1 MKRVFVTGKQGGP
14 APRLDRVYRRI
25 ATPLVAP
32 KRASSTPSVGVAGRA
47 LILVTFVLLT
57 FPPCFFGGMQ
67 VGIDG
72 SWAIG
77 LNVASDQHMVFGR
90 DIAFTY
96 GPLGFVIA
104 PHDFGSNL
112 LHMVILRIGLHLF
125 WWTSVGV
132 LLFRTRAF
140 LDSLLFASASVL
152 SGVYFGPNWDV
163 NFQLTGVINL
173 TVMGYLVLGLID
185 RRAIWGVPA
194 AIIAAAAMLAK
205 FNIGVACA
213 GAIAV
218 WAVIQLYRE
227 PSPRMLSR
235 LGLVALT
242 YVGILVALFRIYGGP
257 IGALGDFFKYSREIA
272 SGYSSQM
279 SSAGPVSELVAVSA
293 VLGIAVLGAVAGILT
308 RARYTPVLLIIL
320 FPLFVLYKGAI
331 TRHDAG
337 HFLTSCP
344 VIVGLFAFQLP
355 VRSGRW
361 YSGTSRAIVV
371 LALLGVSWFAPLNV
385 LKICRRGVSSLVA
398 VCKYEQSQAIAR
410 AQVAKVNDQLRLPPA
425 FLARIGPAPMDVYP
439 WDISVAVAN
448 GLNWKPRFVF
458 QSYTAYTPVLDRKSA
473 ESFRA
478 EDAPEYVLY
487 SFQAIDAQHP
497 CIVDPRTWSE
507 IFRRY
512 RVVDQA
518 NDMLLLKRGDSP
530 RRDQVQWLGSYT
542 TAFGDRWEIPEDID
556 GQVFLQAKLKLSL
569 FGRLMLA
576 LYKVYPPVIRVE
588 YRDGSIAN
596 HRLVWRNVESG
607 ILVSSLPRSLDGVRE
622 LLERGQADRVR
633 AVSFRQSGTSFEKVF
648 RVSWFRASTNP
659 GPRPREFAR
668 RVAAISP
675 SPTTRK

>member
-1 MKRVFVTGKQGGP
+1 MKRAFVTGKQGAP
-14 APRLDRVYRRI
+14 APRLDRIYRRI
-25 ATPLVAP
+25 ATPLIAP
-32 KRASSTPSVGVAGRA
+32 TRAGSTPSVGVAGRG
-47 LILVTFVLLT
+47 LILVAFVLLT
-57 FPPCFFGGMQ
+57 FPSCFDGIQ
-67 VGIDG
+67 AGIDG
-72 SWAIG
+72 SWATG

-104 PHDFGSNL
+104 PQDFGSNL
-112 LHMVILRIGLHLF
+112 LHVVIFRISLHLF
-125 WWTSVGV
+125 WWASVGV

-140 LDSLLFASASVL
+140 VDSLLFASASVL
-152 SGVYFGPNWDV
+152 SGVFFGPNWDV

-173 TVMGYLVLGLID
+173 TVMGFLVLGVID

-205 FNIGVACA
+205 FNVGVACA
-213 GAIAV
+213 GAITI
-218 WAVIQLYRE
+218 WGIIQLYRE
-227 PSPRMLSR
+227 PSARMLGRIS
-235 LGLVALT
+235 LILAT
-242 YVGILVALFRIYGGP
+242 YVCILIWLYRVYGGP
-257 IGALGDFFKYSREIA
+257 IGALGDFFKYSSEIA

-279 SSAGPVSELVAVSA
+279 SATGPVGELVAVVT

-308 RARYTPVLLIIL
+308 RASYTPVLLIIL

-331 TRHDAG
+331 IRHDVG

-344 VIVGLFAFQLP
+344 VIVGLFAFLLP

-361 YSGTSRAIVV
+361 YSGTSRAVVV
-371 LALLGVSWFAPLNV
+371 LALWGVSWLSPPNV
-385 LKICRRGVSSLVA
+385 LKMCTGGVNNLVA
-398 VCKYEQSQAIAR
+398 VCKYEQSRAKVR
-410 AQVAKVNDQLRLPPA
+410 AQVAKVNEQLRLPPA
-425 FLARIGPAPMDVYP
+425 FLARIGSAQMDVYP
-439 WDISVAVAN
+439 WDISAAVAN

-487 SFQAIDAQHP
+487 SYQAIDAQHP

-507 IFRRY
+507 IYCRY
-512 RVVDQA
+512 RVVDQT

-542 TAFGDRWEIPEDID
+542 TAFGDRWEIPEDTD

-588 YRDGSIAN
+588 YRDGSTEN

-607 ILVSSLPRSLDGVRE
+607 ILVSSLPRNLNGVRE

-633 AVSFRQSGTSFEKVF
+633 AVSFRQSGASFEKVF

-668 RVAAISP
+668 RVPAISP
-675 SPTTRK
+675 SPTTRR